1 MVSGGPAG
9 GIPSPLPSTGTVDLR
24 TTGRR
29 TGQDRWTEI
38 WFVYVDGSLVIT
50 GTPGTRG
57 WLANLRA
64 TPEATL
70 RFRDPA
76 RDVPVVAQVVTDP
89 AERRRLV
96 PLIWAAQPWYSEQP
110 HSVADWVASAPMVVL
125 TSHA

>member
-9 GIPSPLPSTGTVDLR
+9 GIPSALPSTGTVDLR
-24 TTGRR
+24 TTSRR
-29 TGQDRWTEI
+29 SGQDRWTEI

-96 PLIWAAQPWYSEQP
+96 PLIWAAQPWYAARG
-110 HSVADWVASAPMVVL
+110 HSVDDWVANAPMVVL
-125 TSHA
+125 TDHA